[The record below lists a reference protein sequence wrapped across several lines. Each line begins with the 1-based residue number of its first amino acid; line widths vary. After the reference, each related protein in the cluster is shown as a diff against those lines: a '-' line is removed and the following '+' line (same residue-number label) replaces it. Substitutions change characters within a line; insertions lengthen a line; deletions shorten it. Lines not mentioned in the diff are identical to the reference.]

1 MAAYKLPLFFSYS
14 SKSILNIVDDK
25 NNYYRALFRKV
36 ILMKDD
42 IIKKSYIQAFD
53 IGDKNLKNLII
64 INTKC
69 LIDDNTQRYVYIDNN
84 RLKDELIYYRYYGET
99 PAYKNILN
107 LLLPAILS
115 NTNIQKSE
123 DVVLELIQKYV
134 RYLKREAYLFEYILG
149 AVIYNIIIHKVIEDK
164 NIKYE
169 DLLKDIKQRIIGFS
183 IELDKVNT
191 IKFQMERIKI
201 IQSIDKYIDFKIEDY
216 DDEKI
221 VESML
226 NILYDI
232 YIEDREVDN
241 DGVLSIKKSILS
253 ILGSE
258 ENLKIDN
265 IDFVLSMSQYIIKL
279 RKYKI
284 NKKIY
289 DKNADPRNLI
299 NLEAGDT
306 TLDNI
311 LNQITIVSK
320 HFSNSILHIN
330 VKSKS
335 GIYELKFKKS

>member
-1 MAAYKLPLFFSYS
+1 
-14 SKSILNIVDDK
+14 
-25 NNYYRALFRKV
+25 
-36 ILMKDD
+36 MKDD
-42 IIKKSYIQAFD
+42 IIKKAYIEAFD
-53 IGDKNLKNLII
+53 IGDKNLKDLII

-69 LIDDNTQRYVYIDNN
+69 LIDDNIQRYVYIDNN

-99 PAYKNILN
+99 PTYKNILN
-107 LLLPAILS
+107 LLLPVILS

-123 DVVLELIQKYV
+123 DVVLDLIQKYV

-149 AVIYNIIIHKVIEDK
+149 AVIYNIIIHKIIEDK
-164 NIKYE
+164 NIGYE

-201 IQSIDKYIDFKIEDY
+201 IQSIDKYIDLKVEDY

-320 HFSNSILHIN
+320 HFSNNILHIN

>member
-1 MAAYKLPLFFSYS
+1 
-14 SKSILNIVDDK
+14 
-25 NNYYRALFRKV
+25 
-36 ILMKDD
+36 MKDD

-123 DVVLELIQKYV
+123 DVVLDLIRKYV

-149 AVIYNIIIHKVIEDK
+149 AVIYNIIIHKIIEDK

-191 IKFQMERIKI
+191 IKFQMERIKT
-201 IQSIDKYIDFKIEDY
+201 IQSIDKYIDLKIEDY

-232 YIEDREVDN
+232 YIEDRDVDN

-253 ILGSE
+253 ILESE

-320 HFSNSILHIN
+320 HFSNNILHIN